1 MAIRGRVMSLYILV
15 LLGGQ
20 SIGGPLMGWLVE
32 VAGAHVGMI
41 VSGGVPALA
50 AACIGVRFLLV
61 RRRKR
66 RAAEQRRRLAE
77 AEKNPGNPGSTA
89 ADVR

>member
-50 AACIGVRFLLV
+50 AGLIGLRFLLV
-61 RRRKR
+61 RRRR
-66 RAAEQRRRLAE
+66 TRAAGRRSGTVE

-89 ADVR
+89 TEVR